1 MECRTKNIPNKIRRY
16 GRAVVLSFT
25 LATMSSYV
33 GAYDRQLEHPPS
45 ASLMVIDAFV
55 FRPTTLALT
64 AIGGVAFV
72 LTLPFSATGGN
83 VEEAKQRLVM
93 EPWRFTF
100 DRPLGEFP

>member
-1 MECRTKNIPNKIRRY
+1 MECRTKNIPNRILRY
-16 GRAVVLSFT
+16 GRVVALGIS
-25 LATMSSYV
+25 LAGISGYV
-33 GAYDRQLEHPPS
+33 GAYERELERPPS
-45 ASLMVIDAFV
+45 ASLMVLDAFV

-64 AIGGVAFV
+64 AIGGAAFV

-83 VEEAKQRLVM
+83 VEQAKQRLVM

>member
-1 MECRTKNIPNKIRRY
+1 MLQL
-16 GRAVVLSFT
+16 GRAAILGFS
-25 LATMSSYV
+25 LAATPGYV
-33 GAYDRQLEHPPS
+33 GAYERQLEQPPS
-45 ASLMVIDAFV
+45 ASLMVLDAFV

-64 AIGGVAFV
+64 AIGGAAFV

-83 VEEAKQRLVM
+83 IEQAKQRLVL

>member
-1 MECRTKNIPNKIRRY
+1 MEPRTKTMVSTIFRY
-16 GRAVVLSFT
+16 GRVIVFGFS
-25 LATMSSYV
+25 LATISGYV
-33 GAYDRQLEHPPS
+33 GAYERQVEHPPS
-45 ASLMVIDAFV
+45 ASLMVLDAFV

-64 AIGGVAFV
+64 AVGGAAFV

-83 VEEAKQRLVM
+83 IEQAKERLVI

>member
-1 MECRTKNIPNKIRRY
+1 MECRTKNLPNKVLRY
-16 GRAVVLSFT
+16 GRAVVLGLS
-25 LATMSSYV
+25 LATVSGYV
-33 GAYDRQLEHPPS
+33 GAYERQLEHPPS
-45 ASLMVIDAFV
+45 ASIMILDAFA

-64 AIGGVAFV
+64 IIGGAAFV

-83 VEEAKQRLVM
+83 VEQAKQRLVV

>member
-1 MECRTKNIPNKIRRY
+1 MECRTNNLPNKILRY
-16 GRAVVLSFT
+16 GRVVVLGLS
-25 LATMSSYV
+25 LATASGYV
-33 GAYDRQLEHPPS
+33 GAYERQLEHPPS
-45 ASLMVIDAFV
+45 ASLMILDAFA

-64 AIGGVAFV
+64 IIGGAAFV

-83 VEEAKQRLVM
+83 VEQAKERLVM

>member
-1 MECRTKNIPNKIRRY
+1 MECRTENTANKALRHARV
-16 GRAVVLSFT
+16 VVLGIS
-25 LATMSSYV
+25 LAMVSGYA
-33 GAYDRQLEHPPS
+33 GAYERQLEHPPS
-45 ASLMVIDAFV
+45 ASLMVLDAFV

-64 AIGGVAFV
+64 AVGGAAFV

-83 VEEAKQRLVM
+83 IEQAKQRLVM

>member
-1 MECRTKNIPNKIRRY
+1 MERRTKNTTNKLLECARIVIL
-16 GRAVVLSFT
+16 GLS
-25 LATMSSYV
+25 LAMVSGYV
-33 GAYDRQLEHPPS
+33 GAYERQMEHPPS
-45 ASLMVIDAFV
+45 ASLMVLDAFV

-64 AIGGVAFV
+64 AIGGAAFV

-83 VEEAKQRLVM
+83 IEQAKQRLVM